1 MWEFMFFMFGL
12 VLGVVGMLLFQV
24 VRRGVVISWYEW
36 LIGAIGVVLL
46 YLGVW
51 HFFGALR
58 ELEPTAGWL
67 GLAVIALPG
76 IILLVVA
83 WQLARRRQQAGS

>member
-51 HFFGALR
+51 HFFGSMR
-58 ELEPTAGWL
+58 ELESQAGWL

-83 WQLARRRQQAGS
+83 WRLARRRQQAG

>member
-51 HFFGALR
+51 HFFASLR